1 MVAVLLANYSNELF
15 TVVGALCDTAQK
27 MGGVGVESMP
37 TDVSVEVAQHVVEA
51 PQARRLPI
59 GVGLTIGACAS
70 LALWAGIGLGL
81 RALFS

>member
-1 MVAVLLANYSNELF
+1 
-15 TVVGALCDTAQK
+15 
-27 MGGVGVESMP
+27 MP
-37 TDVSVEVAQHVVEA
+37 TDVSVELVQHAAEA
-51 PQARRLPI
+51 RAIRRLPI